1 MSEEEVKRLLK
12 LVEESLNET
21 SITIKLTKKRITEI
35 PIEVINYAINYNV
48 DRLSIEINQLSKLP
62 KEMSNFTHLRYL
74 NLSQNAFI
82 EFPEA
87 LCSMPSL
94 KILDISK
101 NKICKLPQDFGKLMT
116 LQLLKI
122 SKNQIKRLP
131 KYIADMKDLQYLKI
145 DFNPIKFPPK
155 SIHVIPKGEDKDV
168 MLPWLENL
176 KEYLRQNSDESDE
189 IKNSSSD
196 EEVDCQ
202 FDSQN
207 NNKQLKKATSVDT
220 INYLSSNV
228 STRQIVDSGGGS
240 SSSLK
245 TIKESDQPIP
255 KQEKRR
261 LNPKLSL
268 DLPFAH
274 RNRSHSNDFDATL
287 AIFRSKFVHKHS
299 KSASSDSISSTQSQ
313 SGIAEEKQ
321 SDYYFQ
327 KLRAL
332 LPTENLP
339 MSDISLREASRNIL
353 YAFSQVHKAIRQFAI
368 VTGSEKIFMNDLNK
382 AAKLIGQLST
392 ALQIYDDFA
401 LQTPDADHCIK
412 LLTTCQENISSFK
425 LLMELLNKQ
434 LKSLTQSPEN
444 MRYSRTLLLMLHGA
458 VADIKFAWELIFPL
472 LNAQTPYT
480 GMSTPFR
487 SKSMTRSNSSN
498 IANVAPYSASATSS
512 YFSSSSY
519 SLNTPT
525 SAGSGPHSAGLH
537 NNLNTDFLF
546 SIAIFNQLLSQV
558 EVAIKAV
565 ENVIKCLSDNVEDVL
580 EPTNEDQMKSSSSIK
595 DKMNELVKD
604 ANEVTILLKKSLLSA
619 KSSTNNKDDPSIQLK
634 VYDDTLV
641 FLQTTIKLCEFA
653 KEVSHKWQLNS
664 KVKSGLS
671 HVMKSYTELTVQ
683 ICNGNDVCSLWEP
696 GYWRNSDLQ
705 REHIFHNVK
714 SVNVPLGMIVVLITH
729 SDKRLIMPYG
739 FSDCK
744 ERDICSFVARLD
756 ISANLRLAL
765 DQISKY
771 IENNSTNEIIH
782 FHKAKSHFPKNVITL
797 VSQFSAN
804 RLTRFEQAISVWP
817 GPISVV
823 LYLLDPE
830 DVNQLVKYFEMDKNL
845 YLYNRISMTIIKP
858 NYLSDNYLKYPI
870 NKLRNIGIKT
880 APSNYIFVMDADFVP
895 TRNLYHFS
903 MENLIPILE
912 SPPNNNNDNN
922 NNRYYQKPTAFVV
935 PCVAIHENYFG
946 KFPNTI
952 SELRD
957 LYNKGI
963 AYITDPFAGHGPTGT
978 QILLSHQ
985 LYNSNPFYEICYE
998 SQWEPYYI
1006 ISKSSPYYDERFEN
1020 QGGDKQQHALSLNA
1034 LGYRFLVLKDHFI
1047 YHMDHRKLVWADGG
1061 LEKNQK
1067 LLKDFTY
1074 FDHYIPEM
1082 QRIFGNNVRWPRGCS
1097 HPFVKEQFRD
1107 LMGIG
1112 LN

>member
-220 INYLSSNV
+220 INYLSSVN
-228 STRQIVDSGGGS
+228 TRQIVDSGGGS

-671 HVMKSYTELTVQ
+671 HVMKSYTELTGLLNKNQVLLDIQ

-817 GPISVV
+817 
-823 LYLLDPE
+823 
-830 DVNQLVKYFEMDKNL
+830 
-845 YLYNRISMTIIKP
+845 
-858 NYLSDNYLKYPI
+858 
-870 NKLRNIGIKT
+870 
-880 APSNYIFVMDADFVP
+880 
-895 TRNLYHFS
+895 
-903 MENLIPILE
+903 
-912 SPPNNNNDNN
+912 
-922 NNRYYQKPTAFVV
+922 V